1 MAEDAIYISLNFE
14 DPELKRVM
22 PWTGTSSGPESFIS
36 TFTRVATYWTI
47 EAFEISDLFGSA
59 EDVAVFG
66 SFTYLSVSLGQAVR
80 SPFSIHATVKDGKIA
95 FFQFMEDVRHRP
107 VLLFERGMGNPDAT
121 RRADFPGVRHLSAS
135 RLIGQIMS
143 RNILWRR
150 IGPPVQPTNTAS
162 DHVAV
167 G

>member
-22 PWTGTSSGPESFIS
+22 PWTGTSSGPEAFIS

-66 SFTYLSVSLGQAVR
+66 SFTYRSVSLGQAVR
-80 SPFSIHATVKDGKIA
+80 SPFSIHA
-95 FFQFMEDVRHRP
+95 
-107 VLLFERGMGNPDAT
+107 
-121 RRADFPGVRHLSAS
+121 S
-135 RLIGQIMS
+135 RLS
-143 RNILWRR
+143 R
-150 IGPPVQPTNTAS
+150 
-162 DHVAV
+162 
-167 G
+167 

>member
-1 MAEDAIYISLNFE
+1 VDRDILGAEA
-14 DPELKRVM
+14 
-22 PWTGTSSGPESFIS
+22 FIS

-95 FFQFMEDVRHRP
+95 FFQFMEDTFATAP
-107 VLLFERGMGNPDAT
+107 VPPYERGMGNPDAT
-121 RRADFPGVRHLSAS
+121 RRTDFRGDERAPSSRQGSPGTS
-135 RLIGQIMS
+135 RAARECDRLCQQGEA
-143 RNILWRR
+143 RR
-150 IGPPVQPTNTAS
+150 GSKPA
-162 DHVAV
+162 
-167 G
+167 

>member
-1 MAEDAIYISLNFE
+1 LLTLTENELWRRSGVTGRRQGLRTRSTAEDAIYISLNFE

-22 PWTGTSSGPESFIS
+22 PWTGTSSGPEAFIS

-66 SFTYLSVSLGQAVR
+66 SFTYRSVSLGQAVR

-95 FFQFMEDVRHRP
+95 FFQFIEDT
-107 VLLFERGMGNPDAT
+107 FAT
-121 RRADFPGVRHLSAS
+121 ARSFRSNGAWAS
-135 RLIGQIMS
+135 RRNPTDRLS
-143 RNILWRR
+143 R
-150 IGPPVQPTNTAS
+150 
-162 DHVAV
+162 
-167 G
+167 